1 MRVITFVF
9 PKQRLNTN
17 ACLVAC
23 FFYDTLY
30 RDFSQLFR
38 MRRVEVLV
46 SVHLTREK
54 KHSSGTAAP
63 AYAVAHHRK
72 RPAAAYI
79 LIVA

>member
-1 MRVITFVF
+1 MITFVF

-23 FFYDTLY
+23 FFDDTLY
-30 RDFSQLFR
+30 RDFSWLFR

-46 SVHLTREK
+46 SVNVTREK
-54 KHSSGTAAP
+54 KHPLAGTAAP

-72 RPAAAYI
+72 RLQ
-79 LIVA
+79 LIF